1 MRRMFEVVRKTGGIS
16 SALQE
21 QCGVVRQG
29 WGKPIRSFKRHE
41 IVKLSFTNVQYAQNS
56 KHS

>member
-1 MRRMFEVVRKTGGIS
+1 MRRMFEVDRKTGVE
-16 SALQE
+16 LQE